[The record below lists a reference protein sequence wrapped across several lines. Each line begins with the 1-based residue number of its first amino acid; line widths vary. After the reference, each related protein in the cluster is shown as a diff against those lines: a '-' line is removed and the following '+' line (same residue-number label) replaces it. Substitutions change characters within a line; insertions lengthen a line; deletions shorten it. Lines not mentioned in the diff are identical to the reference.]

1 MKNTF
6 YIASAF
12 AALLAIGCNKSEQP
26 AGTPE
31 TPAKESGIVLYA
43 QDINAIGSKTTTTD
57 KFTVNWANG
66 DSLAVYTVP
75 KGFTPA
81 ASNDS
86 NATAEWQKSEPV
98 RFKAT
103 ESAAQDGSMKFVLDE
118 TESDANK
125 LEAYKSRL
133 DAFKKRYGEG
143 NLDWYAVYPGIMDA
157 ASHSGKG
164 VVTFGVS
171 NKSQSGN
178 NNMDHLA
185 NQDVLFGKVLDTKE
199 PVITMQHIGT
209 LMEFTVTNASE
220 TEFTVNSI
228 SITAPDEIVGE
239 FRLHLT
245 EVTPL
250 DKTDGFGQSKTYT
263 LTVND
268 ATPIGIGDN
277 AHFYQILAPF
287 TVAVGQSVSITV
299 NTDKGSWS
307 KIMKAKDK
315 ALTFEAGKKYN
326 ANLIV
331 NASIKEVTSINLG
344 IGNNDASKYGPYLS
358 LRTGTVYT
366 KDEGSNNCDNIDV
379 AYVYVPLSDQAT
391 SNAPKIVAPGDEWT
405 FKAILPSITTWSARH
420 KTLFKKTNLTID
432 DYTAV
437 KDAFDLKRIF
447 DDASGVGSTGLG
459 GLTNPNA
466 KGSIISAMT
475 EDGHYALIHYV
486 SVAGWSNE
494 MNESVSLNIKMEK

>member
-43 QDINAIGSKTTTTD
+43 QDINAIGSKTTTTEENG
-57 KFTVNWANG
+57 KFTVNWVNG
-66 DSLAVYTVP
+66 DQLAVYTVP
-75 KGFTPA
+75 AGTDP
-81 ASNDS
+81 
-86 NATAEWQKSEPV
+86 TTMTLEEWQKSEPV

-103 ESAAQDGSMKFVLDE
+103 ESAAQDGSMKFVLNE
-118 TESDANK
+118 TES
-125 LEAYKSRL
+125 EAGRL
-133 DAFKKRYGEG
+133 AAFKERYGAG
-143 NLDWYAVYPGIMDA
+143 NLDWYAVYPGIMET
-157 ASHSGKG
+157 ASHPGKG
-164 VVTFGVS
+164 MVTFGVS

-178 NNMDHLA
+178 NNMEHLA
-185 NQDVLFGKVLDTKE
+185 KQDVLFGKVLDTKE

-209 LMEFTVTNASE
+209 LMEFAVTNATDE
-220 TEFTVNSI
+220 EFTVK
-228 SITAPDEIVGE
+228 SITINTSDVIVGE
-239 FRLHLT
+239 FRLNLT
-245 EVTPL
+245 KDKQL
-250 DKTDGFGQSKTYT
+250 DKTDGFGQSGTYT

-268 ATPIGIGDN
+268 AAPIGIGEN
-277 AHFYQILAPF
+277 AHFYQILTPF

-307 KIMKAKDK
+307 KIMKAKDN

-331 NASIKEVTSINLG
+331 NASIKEVTGINLG
-344 IGNNDASKYGPYLS
+344 IGNNAASKYGPYLS

-366 KDEGSNNCDNIDV
+366 KDEGSNKCNDIDV
-379 AYVYVPLSDQAT
+379 AYIYVPKSDQAT

-405 FKAILPSITTWSARH
+405 FNAILPDIKTWSARH
-420 KTLFKKTNLTID
+420 KSLFKKTSLTVD
-432 DYTAV
+432 DYKAA
-437 KDAFDLKRIF
+437 KDAFDLKKIF
-447 DDASGVGSTGLG
+447 DEASGVGSTGLS

-466 KGSIISAMT
+466 EGSIISAMT

-486 SVAGWSNE
+486 RVAGWSNE

>member
-43 QDINAIGSKTTTTD
+43 QDINAIGSKTTTTEENG
-57 KFTVNWANG
+57 KFTVNWVNG
-66 DSLAVYTVP
+66 DQLAVYTVP
-75 KGFTPA
+75 AGTDP
-81 ASNDS
+81 
-86 NATAEWQKSEPV
+86 TTMTLEEWQKSEPV

-103 ESAAQDGSMKFVLDE
+103 ESAAQDGSMKFVLNE
-118 TESDANK
+118 TES
-125 LEAYKSRL
+125 EAGRL
-133 DAFKKRYGEG
+133 AAFKERYGAG
-143 NLDWYAVYPGIMDA
+143 NLDWYAVYPGIMET
-157 ASHSGKG
+157 ASHPGKG
-164 VVTFGVS
+164 MVTFGVS

-178 NNMDHLA
+178 NNMEHLA
-185 NQDVLFGKVLDTKE
+185 KQDVLFGKVLDTKE

-209 LMEFTVTNASE
+209 LMEFTVTNATDE
-220 TEFTVNSI
+220 EFTVK
-228 SITAPDEIVGE
+228 SITINTSDVIVGE
-239 FRLHLT
+239 FRLNLT
-245 EVTPL
+245 KDKQL
-250 DKTDGFGQSKTYT
+250 DKTDGFSQSGTYT

-268 ATPIGIGDN
+268 AAPIGIGEN
-277 AHFYQILAPF
+277 AHFYQILTPF

-307 KIMKAKDK
+307 KIMKAKDN

-331 NASIKEVTSINLG
+331 NASIKEVTGINLG
-344 IGNNDASKYGPYLS
+344 IGNNAASKYGPYLS

-366 KDEGSNNCDNIDV
+366 KDEGSNKCNDIDV
-379 AYVYVPLSDQAT
+379 AYIYVPKSDQAT

-405 FKAILPSITTWSARH
+405 FNAILPDIKTWSARH
-420 KTLFKKTNLTID
+420 KTLFKKTSLTVD
-432 DYTAV
+432 DYKAA
-437 KDAFDLKRIF
+437 KDAFDLKKIF
-447 DDASGVGSTGLG
+447 DEATEDGSTGLS
-459 GLTNPNA
+459 GLTNHNA
-466 KGSIISAMT
+466 EGSIISAMT

-486 SVAGWSNE
+486 KVAGWSNE

>member
-57 KFTVNWANG
+57 KFTVNWVNG
-66 DSLAVYTVP
+66 DQLAVYTVP
-75 KGFTPA
+75 AGTDP
-81 ASNDS
+81 
-86 NATAEWQKSEPV
+86 TTITLEEWQKSEPV

-103 ESAAQDGSMKFVLDE
+103 ESAAQDGSMKFVLNE
-118 TESDANK
+118 TES
-125 LEAYKSRL
+125 EAGRL
-133 DAFKKRYGEG
+133 AAFKERYGTG
-143 NLDWYAVYPGIMDA
+143 NLDWYAVYPGIMET

-164 VVTFGVS
+164 MVTFGVS

-178 NNMDHLA
+178 NNMEHLA
-185 NQDVLFGKVLDTKE
+185 KQDVLFGKVLDTKE
-199 PVITMQHIGT
+199 PVIKMQHIGT
-209 LMEFTVTNASE
+209 LMEFTVTNATDE
-220 TEFTVNSI
+220 EFTVKSI
-228 SITAPDEIVGE
+228 NINTPDIIVGE
-239 FRLHLT
+239 FRLNLT
-245 EVTPL
+245 KDKQL
-250 DKTDGFGQSKTYT
+250 DKTDGFSQSGTYT

-268 ATPIGIGDN
+268 AAPIGIGEN
-277 AHFYQILAPF
+277 AHFYQILTPF

-307 KIMKAKDK
+307 KIMKAKDN

-331 NASIKEVTSINLG
+331 NASIKEVTDINLG
-344 IGNNDASKYGPYLS
+344 IGNNAASKYGPYLS

-366 KDEGSNNCDNIDV
+366 KDEGSNNCDDIDV
-379 AYVYVPLSDQAT
+379 AYVYVPKSDQAT

-405 FKAILPSITTWSARH
+405 FNAILPSIKTWSARH
-420 KTLFKKTNLTID
+420 KTLFKKTDLTID

-447 DDASGVGSTGLG
+447 DEASGVGSTGLS

-466 KGSIISAMT
+466 EGSIISAMT

-486 SVAGWSNE
+486 RVAGWSNE

>member
-31 TPAKESGIVLYA
+31 TPTKESGIVLYA
-43 QDINAIGSKTTTTD
+43 QDINAIGSKTTTTEKNG
-57 KFTVNWANG
+57 KFTVNWVNG
-66 DSLAVYTVP
+66 DQLAVYTVP
-75 KGFTPA
+75 AGTDP
-81 ASNDS
+81 
-86 NATAEWQKSEPV
+86 TTMTLEEWRASEPV

-118 TESDANK
+118 TES
-125 LEAYKSRL
+125 EAGRL
-133 DAFKKRYGEG
+133 AAFKERYGAG
-143 NLDWYAVYPGIMDA
+143 NLDWYAVYPGIMET

-164 VVTFGVS
+164 MVTFGVS

-178 NNMDHLA
+178 NNMEHLA
-185 NQDVLFGKVLDTKE
+185 KQDVLFGKVLDTKE

-209 LMEFTVTNASE
+209 LMEFAVTNASD
-220 TEFTVNSI
+220 TEFTVKSI
-228 SITAPDEIVGE
+228 SITAPDVIVGE
-239 FRLHLT
+239 FRLNLT
-245 EVTPL
+245 KETPL
-250 DKTDGFGQSKTYT
+250 DKTDGFNQSGTYT

-268 ATPIGIGDN
+268 ATPIGIGEN
-277 AHFYQILAPF
+277 AHFYQILTPF

-307 KIMKAKDK
+307 KSMKAKDN
-315 ALTFEAGKKYN
+315 ALTFEAGNKYN

-331 NASIKEVTSINLG
+331 NSSIKEVTDINLG
-344 IGNNDASKYGPYLS
+344 IGNNAASKYGPYLS

-366 KDEGSNNCDNIDV
+366 KDEGSNNCDDIDV
-379 AYVYVPLSDQAT
+379 AYVYVPKSDQAT

-405 FKAILPSITTWSARH
+405 FNAILPSIKTWGARH
-420 KTLFKKTNLTID
+420 KTLFKKTDLTID

-437 KDAFDLKRIF
+437 KDAFDLKKIF
-447 DDASGVGSTGLG
+447 DEASGVGSTGLS

-466 KGSIISAMT
+466 AGSIISAMT

-486 SVAGWSNE
+486 RVAGWSNE

>member
-43 QDINAIGSKTTTTD
+43 QDINAIGSKTTTTEENG
-57 KFTVNWANG
+57 KFTVNWVNG
-66 DSLAVYTVP
+66 DQLAVYTVP
-75 KGFTPA
+75 AGTDP
-81 ASNDS
+81 
-86 NATAEWQKSEPV
+86 TTMTLEEWQKREPV

-103 ESAAQDGSMKFVLDE
+103 ESAAQDGSMKFVLNE
-118 TESDANK
+118 TES
-125 LEAYKSRL
+125 EAGRL
-133 DAFKKRYGEG
+133 AAFKERYGAG
-143 NLDWYAVYPGIMDA
+143 NLDWYAVYPGIMET

-164 VVTFGVS
+164 MVTFGVS

-178 NNMDHLA
+178 NNMEHLA
-185 NQDVLFGKVLDTKE
+185 KQDVLFGKVLDTKE
-199 PVITMQHIGT
+199 PVIKMQHIGT
-209 LMEFTVTNASE
+209 LMEFTVTNATDE
-220 TEFTVNSI
+220 EFTVKSI
-228 SITAPDEIVGE
+228 NINTPDIIVGE
-239 FRLHLT
+239 FRLNLT
-245 EVTPL
+245 KDKQL
-250 DKTDGFGQSKTYT
+250 DKTDGFSQSGTYT

-268 ATPIGIGDN
+268 AAPIGIGEN
-277 AHFYQILAPF
+277 AHFYQILTPF

-307 KIMKAKDK
+307 KIMKAKDN

-331 NASIKEVTSINLG
+331 NASIKEVTGINLG
-344 IGNNDASKYGPYLS
+344 IGNNAASKYGPYLS

-366 KDEGSNNCDNIDV
+366 KDEGSNKCNDIDV
-379 AYVYVPLSDQAT
+379 AYIYVPKSDQAT

-405 FKAILPSITTWSARH
+405 FNAILPSIKTWSARH
-420 KTLFKKTNLTID
+420 KTLFKKTSLTVD
-432 DYTAV
+432 DYKAA
-437 KDAFDLKRIF
+437 KDAFDLKKIF
-447 DDASGVGSTGLG
+447 DEATGDGSTGLS
-459 GLTNPNA
+459 GLTNHNA
-466 KGSIISAMT
+466 EGSIISAMT

-486 SVAGWSNE
+486 RVAGWSNE

>member
-31 TPAKESGIVLYA
+31 TPAEESGIVLYA
-43 QDINAIGSKTTTTD
+43 QDINAIGSKTTTTEKNG
-57 KFTVNWANG
+57 KFTVNWVNG
-66 DSLAVYTVP
+66 DQLAVYTVP
-75 KGFTPA
+75 AGTDP
-81 ASNDS
+81 
-86 NATAEWQKSEPV
+86 TTMTLEEWRASEPV

-103 ESAAQDGSMKFVLDE
+103 ESAAQDGSMKFVLNE
-118 TESDANK
+118 TES
-125 LEAYKSRL
+125 EAGRL
-133 DAFKKRYGEG
+133 AAFKERYGAG
-143 NLDWYAVYPGIMDA
+143 NLNWYAVYPGIMET
-157 ASHSGKG
+157 ASHPGKG
-164 VVTFGVS
+164 MVTFGVS

-178 NNMDHLA
+178 NNMEHLA
-185 NQDVLFGKVLDTKE
+185 KQDVLFGKVLNTKE

-209 LMEFTVTNASE
+209 LMEFTVTNATDE
-220 TEFTVNSI
+220 EFTVKSI
-228 SITAPDEIVGE
+228 NINTPDIIVGE
-239 FRLHLT
+239 FRLNLT
-245 EVTPL
+245 KDKQL
-250 DKTDGFGQSKTYT
+250 DKTDGFNQSGTYT

-268 ATPIGIGDN
+268 ATPIGIGEN
-277 AHFYQILAPF
+277 AHFYQILTPF

-307 KIMKAKDK
+307 KSMKAKDN

-331 NASIKEVTSINLG
+331 NASIKEVTDINLG
-344 IGNNDASKYGPYLS
+344 IGNNAASKYGPYLS

-366 KDEGSNNCDNIDV
+366 KDEGSNNCDDIDV
-379 AYVYVPLSDQAT
+379 AYVYVPKSDQAT

-405 FKAILPSITTWSARH
+405 FNAILPSIKTWSARH
-420 KTLFKKTNLTID
+420 KTLFKKTSLIVD
-432 DYTAV
+432 DYKAV

-447 DDASGVGSTGLG
+447 DEASGVGSTGLS

-466 KGSIISAMT
+466 EGSIISAMT

-486 SVAGWSNE
+486 RVAGWSNE

>member
-43 QDINAIGSKTTTTD
+43 QDINAIGSKTTTTEENG
-57 KFTVNWANG
+57 KFAVNWVNG
-66 DSLAVYTVP
+66 DQLAVYTVP
-75 KGFTPA
+75 TGTDP
-81 ASNDS
+81 
-86 NATAEWQKSEPV
+86 TTMTLEEWQKSEPV

-103 ESAAQDGSMKFVLDE
+103 ESAAQDGSMKFVLNE
-118 TESDANK
+118 TES
-125 LEAYKSRL
+125 EAGRL
-133 DAFKKRYGEG
+133 AAFKERYGAG
-143 NLDWYAVYPGIMDA
+143 NLDWYAVYPGIMET

-164 VVTFGVS
+164 MVTFGVS

-178 NNMDHLA
+178 NNMEHLA
-185 NQDVLFGKVLDTKE
+185 KQDVLFGKVLNTKE

-209 LMEFTVTNASE
+209 LMEFTVTNATDE
-220 TEFTVNSI
+220 EFTVK
-228 SITAPDEIVGE
+228 SITINTSDVIIGE
-239 FRLHLT
+239 FRLNLMKDKQ
-245 EVTPL
+245 L
-250 DKTDGFGQSKTYT
+250 DKTDGFNQSGTYT

-268 ATPIGIGDN
+268 AAPIGIGKN
-277 AHFYQILAPF
+277 AHFYQILTPF

-307 KIMKAKDK
+307 KSMKAKDN

-331 NASIKEVTSINLG
+331 NASIKEVTDINLG
-344 IGNNDASKYGPYLS
+344 IGNNAASKYGPYLS

-366 KDEGSNNCDNIDV
+366 KDEGSNNCDDIDV
-379 AYVYVPLSDQAT
+379 AYVYVPKSDQAT

-405 FKAILPSITTWSARH
+405 FNAILPSIKTWSARH
-420 KTLFKKTNLTID
+420 KTLFKKTDLTID

-447 DDASGVGSTGLG
+447 DEASGVGSTGLS

-466 KGSIISAMT
+466 AGSIISAMT

-486 SVAGWSNE
+486 RVAGWSNE

>member
-31 TPAKESGIVLYA
+31 TPAEESGIVLYA
-43 QDINAIGSKTTTTD
+43 QDINAIGSKTTTTEENG
-57 KFTVNWANG
+57 KFTVNWVNG
-66 DSLAVYTVP
+66 DQLAVYTVP
-75 KGFTPA
+75 AGTDP
-81 ASNDS
+81 
-86 NATAEWQKSEPV
+86 TTMTLEEWQKSEPV

-103 ESAAQDGSMKFVLDE
+103 ESAAQDGSMKFVLNE
-118 TESDANK
+118 TES
-125 LEAYKSRL
+125 EAGRL
-133 DAFKKRYGEG
+133 AAFKERYGAG
-143 NLDWYAVYPGIMDA
+143 NLDWYAVYPGIMET

-164 VVTFGVS
+164 MVTFGVS

-178 NNMDHLA
+178 NNMEHLA
-185 NQDVLFGKVLDTKE
+185 KQDVLFGKVLNTKE

-209 LMEFTVTNASE
+209 LMEFAVTNASD
-220 TEFTVNSI
+220 TEFTVKSI
-228 SITAPDEIVGE
+228 SITAPDVIVGE
-239 FRLHLT
+239 FRLNLT
-245 EVTPL
+245 KETPL
-250 DKTDGFGQSKTYT
+250 DKTDGFNQSGTYT

-268 ATPIGIGDN
+268 ATPIGIGEN
-277 AHFYQILAPF
+277 AHFYQILTPF

-307 KIMKAKDK
+307 KSMKAKDN
-315 ALTFEAGKKYN
+315 ALTFEAGNKYN

-331 NASIKEVTSINLG
+331 NASIKEVTDINLG
-344 IGNNDASKYGPYLS
+344 IGNNAASKYGPYLS

-366 KDEGSNNCDNIDV
+366 KDEGSNNCDDIDV
-379 AYVYVPLSDQAT
+379 AYVYVPKSDQAT

-405 FKAILPSITTWSARH
+405 FNAILPSIKTWSARH
-420 KTLFKKTNLTID
+420 KTLFKKTDLTID

-447 DDASGVGSTGLG
+447 DEASGVGSTGLS

-466 KGSIISAMT
+466 AGSIISAMT

-486 SVAGWSNE
+486 RVAGWSNE

>member
-43 QDINAIGSKTTTTD
+43 QDINAIGSKTTTTEENG
-57 KFTVNWANG
+57 KFTVNWVNG
-66 DSLAVYTVP
+66 DQLAVYTVP
-75 KGFTPA
+75 AGTDPTTMTLK
-81 ASNDS
+81 D
-86 NATAEWQKSEPV
+86 WQKSEPV

-103 ESAAQDGSMKFVLDE
+103 ESAAQDGSMKFVLNE
-118 TESDANK
+118 TES
-125 LEAYKSRL
+125 EAGRL
-133 DAFKKRYGEG
+133 AAFKERYGAG
-143 NLDWYAVYPGIMDA
+143 NLDWYAVYPGIMET
-157 ASHSGKG
+157 ASHPGKG
-164 VVTFGVS
+164 MVTFGVS

-178 NNMDHLA
+178 NNMEHLA
-185 NQDVLFGKVLDTKE
+185 KQDVLFGKVLDTKE
-199 PVITMQHIGT
+199 PVITIQHIGT
-209 LMEFTVTNASE
+209 LMEFAVTNASD
-220 TEFTVNSI
+220 TEFTVKSI
-228 SITAPDEIVGE
+228 SITAPDVIVGE
-239 FRLHLT
+239 FRLNLT
-245 EVTPL
+245 KETPL
-250 DKTDGFGQSKTYT
+250 DKTDGFNQSGTYT

-268 ATPIGIGDN
+268 ATPIGIGEN
-277 AHFYQILAPF
+277 AHFYQILTPF

-307 KIMKAKDK
+307 KSMKAKDN

-331 NASIKEVTSINLG
+331 NASIKEVTDINLG
-344 IGNNDASKYGPYLS
+344 IGNNAASKYGPYLS

-366 KDEGSNNCDNIDV
+366 KDEGSNNCDDIDV
-379 AYVYVPLSDQAT
+379 AYVYVPKSDQAT

-405 FKAILPSITTWSARH
+405 FNAILPSIKTWSARH
-420 KTLFKKTNLTID
+420 KTLFKKTDLTID

-447 DDASGVGSTGLG
+447 DEASGVGSTGLS

-466 KGSIISAMT
+466 EGSIISAMT

-486 SVAGWSNE
+486 RVAGWSNE

>member
-26 AGTPE
+26 AGTPD

-43 QDINAIGSKTTTTD
+43 QDINAIGSKTTTTEENG

-66 DSLAVYTVP
+66 DQLAVYTVP
-75 KGFTPA
+75 AGTDP
-81 ASNDS
+81 
-86 NATAEWQKSEPV
+86 TTITLEEWQKSEPV

-103 ESAAQDGSMKFVLDE
+103 ESAAQDGSMKFVLNE
-118 TESDANK
+118 TES
-125 LEAYKSRL
+125 EAGRL
-133 DAFKKRYGEG
+133 ATFKERYGTG
-143 NLDWYAVYPGIMDA
+143 NLDWYAVYPGIMET

-164 VVTFGVS
+164 MVTFGVS

-178 NNMDHLA
+178 NNMEHLA
-185 NQDVLFGKVLDTKE
+185 KQDVLFGKVLDTKE
-199 PVITMQHIGT
+199 PVIKMQHIGT
-209 LMEFTVTNASE
+209 LMEFTVTNATDE
-220 TEFTVNSI
+220 EFTVKSI
-228 SITAPDEIVGE
+228 NINTPDIIVGE
-239 FRLHLT
+239 FRLNLT
-245 EVTPL
+245 KDKQL
-250 DKTDGFGQSKTYT
+250 DKTDGFSQSGTYT

-268 ATPIGIGDN
+268 AAPIGIGEN
-277 AHFYQILAPF
+277 AHFYQILTPF

-307 KIMKAKDK
+307 KIMKAKDN

-331 NASIKEVTSINLG
+331 NASIKEVTDINLG
-344 IGNNDASKYGPYLS
+344 IGNNAASKYGPYLS

-366 KDEGSNNCDNIDV
+366 KDEGSNNCDDIDV
-379 AYVYVPLSDQAT
+379 AYVYVPKSDQAT

-405 FKAILPSITTWSARH
+405 FNAILPSIKTWSARH
-420 KTLFKKTNLTID
+420 KTLFKKTDLTID

-447 DDASGVGSTGLG
+447 DEASGVGSTGLS

-466 KGSIISAMT
+466 EGSIISAMT

-486 SVAGWSNE
+486 RVAGWSNE

>member
-43 QDINAIGSKTTTTD
+43 QDINAIGSKTTTTEENG

-66 DSLAVYTVP
+66 DQLAVYTVP
-75 KGFTPA
+75 AGTDP
-81 ASNDS
+81 
-86 NATAEWQKSEPV
+86 TTMTLAEWQASEPV

-118 TESDANK
+118 TESDASK

-133 DAFKKRYGEG
+133 EAFKERYVAG

-209 LMEFTVTNASE
+209 LMEFAVTNASD
-220 TEFTVNSI
+220 TEFTVKSI
-228 SITAPDEIVGE
+228 SITTPEVIVGE

-245 EVTPL
+245 KETPL
-250 DKTDGFGQSKTYT
+250 DKTDGFGLSKTYM

-268 ATPIGIGDN
+268 AEPIQRGKT
-277 AHFYQILAPF
+277 ARFYQILAPF
-287 TVAVGQSVSITV
+287 TVASGKSVSITV
-299 NTDKGSWS
+299 DTDKGLWS
-307 KIMKAKDK
+307 KTMTATGNGLDFAAGAKSS
-315 ALTFEAGKKYN
+315 
-326 ANLIV
+326 ANLNVDALEKVATKQVTLGFCNNEGGNIYTPLLSITGCETYTIADGTQNQRQIDIV
-331 NASIKEVTSINLG
+331 AWHLTKITLGAPSYQFMPYPDVTKWAVRNGTSFKRAKITQSDFDGFTKYSAIVKAYKNATEGFDMFEIKENEDNYVFVKTASEQYAVIKIDKL
-344 IGNNDASKYGPYLS
+344 NN
-358 LRTGTVYT
+358 
-366 KDEGSNNCDNIDV
+366 
-379 AYVYVPLSDQAT
+379 
-391 SNAPKIVAPGDEWT
+391 
-405 FKAILPSITTWSARH
+405 
-420 KTLFKKTNLTID
+420 KTL
-432 DYTAV
+432 
-437 KDAFDLKRIF
+437 
-447 DDASGVGSTGLG
+447 GV
-459 GLTNPNA
+459 NKN
-466 KGSIISAMT
+466 K
-475 EDGHYALIHYV
+475 Y
-486 SVAGWSNE
+486 
-494 MNESVSLNIKMEK
+494 ESVTLTVKYLN

>member
-12 AALLAIGCNKSEQP
+12 AALLAVGCNKSEQP

-31 TPAKESGIVLYA
+31 TPAEESGIVLYA
-43 QDINAIGSKTTTTD
+43 QDINAIGSKTTTTKENG
-57 KFTVNWANG
+57 KFTVNWVNG
-66 DSLAVYTVP
+66 DQLAVYTVP
-75 KGFTPA
+75 AGTDP
-81 ASNDS
+81 
-86 NATAEWQKSEPV
+86 TTMTLEEWRASEPV

-103 ESAAQDGSMKFVLDE
+103 ESAAQDGSMKFVLNE
-118 TESDANK
+118 TES
-125 LEAYKSRL
+125 EAGRL
-133 DAFKKRYGEG
+133 AAFKERYGAG
-143 NLDWYAVYPGIMDA
+143 NLDWYAVYPGIMET

-164 VVTFGVS
+164 MVTFGVS

-178 NNMDHLA
+178 NNMEHLSK
-185 NQDVLFGKVLDTKE
+185 QDVLFGKVLDTKE

-209 LMEFTVTNASE
+209 LMEFTVTNATDE
-220 TEFTVNSI
+220 EFTVKSI
-228 SITAPDEIVGE
+228 NINTPDIIVGE
-239 FRLHLT
+239 FRLNLT
-245 EVTPL
+245 KDKQL
-250 DKTDGFGQSKTYT
+250 DKTDGFNQSGTYT

-268 ATPIGIGDN
+268 ATPIGIGEN
-277 AHFYQILAPF
+277 AHFYQILTPF

-307 KIMKAKDK
+307 KSMKAKDN

-331 NASIKEVTSINLG
+331 NASIKEVTDINLG
-344 IGNNDASKYGPYLS
+344 IGNNAASKYGPYLS

-366 KDEGSNNCDNIDV
+366 KDEGSNNCDDIDV
-379 AYVYVPLSDQAT
+379 AYVYVPKSDQAT

-405 FKAILPSITTWSARH
+405 FNAILPSIKTWSARH
-420 KTLFKKTNLTID
+420 KTLFKKTSLIVD
-432 DYTAV
+432 DYKAV

-447 DDASGVGSTGLG
+447 DEASGVGSTGLS

-466 KGSIISAMT
+466 EGSIISAMT

-486 SVAGWSNE
+486 RVAGWSNE

>member
-6 YIASAF
+6 YIASAI

-57 KFTVNWANG
+57 KFTVNWVNG
-66 DSLAVYTVP
+66 DQLAVYTVP
-75 KGFTPA
+75 AGTDP
-81 ASNDS
+81 
-86 NATAEWQKSEPV
+86 TTMTLEEWQKSEPV

-103 ESAAQDGSMKFVLDE
+103 ESAAQDGSMKFVLNE
-118 TESDANK
+118 TES
-125 LEAYKSRL
+125 EAGRL
-133 DAFKKRYGEG
+133 ATFKERYGAG
-143 NLDWYAVYPGIMDA
+143 NLDWYAVYPGIMET

-164 VVTFGVS
+164 MVTFGVS

-178 NNMDHLA
+178 NNMEHLA
-185 NQDVLFGKVLDTKE
+185 KQDVLFGKVLNTKE
-199 PVITMQHIGT
+199 PVIIMQHIGT
-209 LMEFTVTNASE
+209 LMEFTVTNATDE
-220 TEFTVNSI
+220 EFTVKSI
-228 SITAPDEIVGE
+228 NINTPDIIVGE
-239 FRLHLT
+239 FRLNLT
-245 EVTPL
+245 KDKQL
-250 DKTDGFGQSKTYT
+250 DKTDGFSQSGTYT

-268 ATPIGIGDN
+268 AAPIGIGEN
-277 AHFYQILAPF
+277 AHFYQILTPF

-307 KIMKAKDK
+307 KIMKAKDN

-331 NASIKEVTSINLG
+331 NASIKEVTGINLG
-344 IGNNDASKYGPYLS
+344 IGNNAASKYGPYLS

-366 KDEGSNNCDNIDV
+366 KDEGSNKCNDIDV
-379 AYVYVPLSDQAT
+379 AYIYVPKSDQAT

-405 FKAILPSITTWSARH
+405 FNAILPDIKTWSARH
-420 KTLFKKTNLTID
+420 KTLFKKTGLTVD
-432 DYTAV
+432 DYKAA
-437 KDAFDLKRIF
+437 KDAFDLKKIF
-447 DDASGVGSTGLG
+447 DEASGVGSTGLS

-466 KGSIISAMT
+466 EGSIISAMT

-486 SVAGWSNE
+486 KVAGWSNE

>member
-31 TPAKESGIVLYA
+31 TPAEESGIVLYA
-43 QDINAIGSKTTTTD
+43 QDINAIGSKTTTTEKNG
-57 KFTVNWANG
+57 KFTVNWVNG
-66 DSLAVYTVP
+66 DQLAVYTVP
-75 KGFTPA
+75 AGTDP
-81 ASNDS
+81 
-86 NATAEWQKSEPV
+86 TTMTLEEWRASEPV

-103 ESAAQDGSMKFVLDE
+103 ESAAQDGSMKFVLNE
-118 TESDANK
+118 TES
-125 LEAYKSRL
+125 EAGRL
-133 DAFKKRYGEG
+133 AAFKERYGAG
-143 NLDWYAVYPGIMDA
+143 NLNWYAVYPGIMET

-164 VVTFGVS
+164 MVTFGVS

-178 NNMDHLA
+178 NNMEHLA
-185 NQDVLFGKVLDTKE
+185 KQDVLFGKVLDTKE

-209 LMEFTVTNASE
+209 LMEFAVTNASD
-220 TEFTVNSI
+220 TEFTVKSI
-228 SITAPDEIVGE
+228 SITAPDVIVGE
-239 FRLHLT
+239 FRLNLT
-245 EVTPL
+245 KETPL
-250 DKTDGFGQSKTYT
+250 DKTDGFNQSGTYT

-268 ATPIGIGDN
+268 AAPIGIGEN
-277 AHFYQILAPF
+277 AHFYQILTPF

-307 KIMKAKDK
+307 KSMKAKDN

-331 NASIKEVTSINLG
+331 NASIKEVTDINLG
-344 IGNNDASKYGPYLS
+344 IGNNAASKYGPYLS

-366 KDEGSNNCDNIDV
+366 KDEGSNNCDDIDV
-379 AYVYVPLSDQAT
+379 AYVYVPKSDQAT

-405 FKAILPSITTWSARH
+405 FNAILPSIKTWSARH
-420 KTLFKKTNLTID
+420 KTLFKKTDLTID

-447 DDASGVGSTGLG
+447 DEASGVGSTGLS

-466 KGSIISAMT
+466 AGSIISAMT

-486 SVAGWSNE
+486 RVAGWSNE

>member
-43 QDINAIGSKTTTTD
+43 QDINAIGSKTITTEENG
-57 KFTVNWANG
+57 KFTVNWVNG
-66 DSLAVYTVP
+66 DQLAVYTVP
-75 KGFTPA
+75 AGTDPTTMTLK
-81 ASNDS
+81 D
-86 NATAEWQKSEPV
+86 WQKSEPV

-103 ESAAQDGSMKFVLDE
+103 ESAAQDGSMKFVLNE
-118 TESDANK
+118 TES
-125 LEAYKSRL
+125 EAGRL
-133 DAFKKRYGEG
+133 AAFKERYGAG
-143 NLDWYAVYPGIMDA
+143 NLDWYAVYPGIMET
-157 ASHSGKG
+157 ASHPGKG
-164 VVTFGVS
+164 MVTFGVS

-178 NNMDHLA
+178 NNMEHLA
-185 NQDVLFGKVLDTKE
+185 KQDVLFGKVLDTKE

-209 LMEFTVTNASE
+209 LMEFAVTNASD
-220 TEFTVNSI
+220 TEFTVKSI
-228 SITAPDEIVGE
+228 SITAPDVIVGE
-239 FRLHLT
+239 FRLNLT
-245 EVTPL
+245 KETPL
-250 DKTDGFGQSKTYT
+250 DKTDGFNQSGTYT

-268 ATPIGIGDN
+268 ATPIGIGEN
-277 AHFYQILAPF
+277 AHFYQILTPF

-307 KIMKAKDK
+307 KSMKAKDN

-331 NASIKEVTSINLG
+331 NASIKEVTDINLG
-344 IGNNDASKYGPYLS
+344 IGNNAASKYGPYLS

-366 KDEGSNNCDNIDV
+366 KDEGSNNCDDIDV
-379 AYVYVPLSDQAT
+379 AYVYVPKSDQAT

-405 FKAILPSITTWSARH
+405 FNAILPSIKTWSARH
-420 KTLFKKTNLTID
+420 KTLFKKTDLTID
-432 DYTAV
+432 DYIAV

-447 DDASGVGSTGLG
+447 DEASGVGSTGLS

-466 KGSIISAMT
+466 EGSIISAMT

-486 SVAGWSNE
+486 RVAGWSNE

>member
-43 QDINAIGSKTTTTD
+43 QDINAIGSKTITTEENG
-57 KFTVNWANG
+57 KFTVNWVNG
-66 DSLAVYTVP
+66 DQLAVYTVP
-75 KGFTPA
+75 AGTDP
-81 ASNDS
+81 
-86 NATAEWQKSEPV
+86 TTITLEEWQKSEPV

-103 ESAAQDGSMKFVLDE
+103 ESAAQDGSMKFVLNE
-118 TESDANK
+118 TES
-125 LEAYKSRL
+125 EAGRL
-133 DAFKKRYGEG
+133 AAFKERYGTG
-143 NLDWYAVYPGIMDA
+143 NLDWYAVYPGIMET

-164 VVTFGVS
+164 MVTFGVS

-178 NNMDHLA
+178 NNMEHLA
-185 NQDVLFGKVLDTKE
+185 KQDVLFGKVLDTKE
-199 PVITMQHIGT
+199 PVIKMQHIGT
-209 LMEFTVTNASE
+209 LMEFTVTNATDE
-220 TEFTVNSI
+220 EFTVKSI
-228 SITAPDEIVGE
+228 NINTPDIIVGE
-239 FRLHLT
+239 FRLNLT
-245 EVTPL
+245 KDKQL
-250 DKTDGFGQSKTYT
+250 DKTDGFSQSGTYT

-268 ATPIGIGDN
+268 AAPIGIGEN
-277 AHFYQILAPF
+277 AHFYQILTPF

-307 KIMKAKDK
+307 KIMKAKDN

-331 NASIKEVTSINLG
+331 NASIKEVTDINLG
-344 IGNNDASKYGPYLS
+344 IGNNAASKYGPYLS

-366 KDEGSNNCDNIDV
+366 KDEGSNNCDDIDV
-379 AYVYVPLSDQAT
+379 AYVYVPKSDQAT

-405 FKAILPSITTWSARH
+405 FNAILPSIKTWSARH
-420 KTLFKKTNLTID
+420 KTLFKKTDLTID

-447 DDASGVGSTGLG
+447 DEASGVGSTGLS

-466 KGSIISAMT
+466 EGSIISAMT

-486 SVAGWSNE
+486 RVAGWSNE

>member
-43 QDINAIGSKTTTTD
+43 QDINAIGSKTTTTEENG
-57 KFTVNWANG
+57 KFTVNWVNG
-66 DSLAVYTVP
+66 DQLAVYTVP
-75 KGFTPA
+75 AGTNP
-81 ASNDS
+81 
-86 NATAEWQKSEPV
+86 TTMTLEEWQKNEPV

-103 ESAAQDGSMKFVLDE
+103 ESAAQDGSMKFVLNE
-118 TESDANK
+118 TES
-125 LEAYKSRL
+125 EAGRL
-133 DAFKKRYGEG
+133 AAFKERYGAG
-143 NLDWYAVYPGIMDA
+143 NLDWYAVYPGIMET

-164 VVTFGVS
+164 MVTFGVS

-178 NNMDHLA
+178 NNMEHLA
-185 NQDVLFGKVLDTKE
+185 KQDVLFGKVLNTKE

-209 LMEFTVTNASE
+209 LMEFTVTNASD
-220 TEFTVNSI
+220 TEFTVKSI
-228 SITAPDEIVGE
+228 SITAPDVIVGE
-239 FRLHLT
+239 FRLNLT
-245 EVTPL
+245 KETPL
-250 DKTDGFGQSKTYT
+250 DKTDGFNQSGTYT

-268 ATPIGIGDN
+268 ATPIGIGEN
-277 AHFYQILAPF
+277 AHFYQILTPF

-307 KIMKAKDK
+307 KSMKAKDN

-331 NASIKEVTSINLG
+331 NASIKEVTDINLG
-344 IGNNDASKYGPYLS
+344 IGNNAASKYGPYLS

-366 KDEGSNNCDNIDV
+366 KDEGSNNCDDIDV
-379 AYVYVPLSDQAT
+379 AYVYVPKSDQAT

-405 FKAILPSITTWSARH
+405 FNAILPSIKTWSARH
-420 KTLFKKTNLTID
+420 KTLFKKTDLTID

-447 DDASGVGSTGLG
+447 DEASGVGSTGLS

-466 KGSIISAMT
+466 EGSIISAMT

-486 SVAGWSNE
+486 RVAGWSNE

>member
-31 TPAKESGIVLYA
+31 TPAEESGIVLYA
-43 QDINAIGSKTTTTD
+43 QDINAIDSKTTTTKENG
-57 KFTVNWANG
+57 KFTVNWVNG
-66 DSLAVYTVP
+66 DQLAVYTVP
-75 KGFTPA
+75 AGTDP
-81 ASNDS
+81 
-86 NATAEWQKSEPV
+86 TTMTLEEWRASEPV

-103 ESAAQDGSMKFVLDE
+103 ESAAQDGSMKFVLNE
-118 TESDANK
+118 TES
-125 LEAYKSRL
+125 EAGRL
-133 DAFKKRYGEG
+133 AAFKERYGAG
-143 NLDWYAVYPGIMDA
+143 NLNWYAVYPGIMET

-164 VVTFGVS
+164 MVTFGVS

-178 NNMDHLA
+178 NNMEHLA
-185 NQDVLFGKVLDTKE
+185 KQDVLFGKVLDTKE

-209 LMEFTVTNASE
+209 LMEFTVTNATDE
-220 TEFTVNSI
+220 EFTVK
-228 SITAPDEIVGE
+228 SITINTSDVIIGE
-239 FRLHLT
+239 FRLNLT
-245 EVTPL
+245 KDKQL
-250 DKTDGFGQSKTYT
+250 DKTDGFGQSGTYT

-268 ATPIGIGDN
+268 ATPIGIGEN
-277 AHFYQILAPF
+277 AHFYQILTPF

-307 KIMKAKDK
+307 KSMKAKDN
-315 ALTFEAGKKYN
+315 ALTFEAGNKYN

-331 NASIKEVTSINLG
+331 NASIKEVTDINLG
-344 IGNNDASKYGPYLS
+344 IGNNAASKYGPYLS

-366 KDEGSNNCDNIDV
+366 KDEGSNNCDDIDV
-379 AYVYVPLSDQAT
+379 AYVYVPKSDQAT

-405 FKAILPSITTWSARH
+405 FNAILPSIKTWSARH
-420 KTLFKKTNLTID
+420 KTLFKKTDLTID

-447 DDASGVGSTGLG
+447 DEASGVGSTGLS

-466 KGSIISAMT
+466 AGSIISAMT

-486 SVAGWSNE
+486 RVAGWSNE

>member
-31 TPAKESGIVLYA
+31 TPAEESGIVLYA
-43 QDINAIGSKTTTTD
+43 QDINAIGSKTTTTKENG
-57 KFTVNWANG
+57 KFTVNWVNG
-66 DSLAVYTVP
+66 DQLAVYTVP
-75 KGFTPA
+75 AGTDP
-81 ASNDS
+81 
-86 NATAEWQKSEPV
+86 TTMTLEEWQKSEPV

-103 ESAAQDGSMKFVLDE
+103 ESAAQDGSMKFVLNE
-118 TESDANK
+118 TES
-125 LEAYKSRL
+125 EAGRL
-133 DAFKKRYGEG
+133 AAFKERYGAG
-143 NLDWYAVYPGIMDA
+143 NLDWYAAYPGIMET
-157 ASHSGKG
+157 ASHPGKG
-164 VVTFGVS
+164 MVTFGVS

-178 NNMDHLA
+178 NNMEHLA
-185 NQDVLFGKVLDTKE
+185 KQDVLFGKVLDTKE

-209 LMEFTVTNASE
+209 LMEFAVTNASD
-220 TEFTVNSI
+220 TEFTVKSI
-228 SITAPDEIVGE
+228 SITAPDVIVGE
-239 FRLHLT
+239 FRLNLT
-245 EVTPL
+245 KETPL
-250 DKTDGFGQSKTYT
+250 DKTDGFNQSGTYT

-268 ATPIGIGDN
+268 AAPIGIGEN
-277 AHFYQILAPF
+277 AHFYQILTPF

-307 KIMKAKDK
+307 KSMKAKDN

-331 NASIKEVTSINLG
+331 NASIKEVTDINLG
-344 IGNNDASKYGPYLS
+344 IGNNAASKYGPYLS

-366 KDEGSNNCDNIDV
+366 KDEGSNNCDDIDV
-379 AYVYVPLSDQAT
+379 AYVYVPKSDQAT

-405 FKAILPSITTWSARH
+405 FNAILPSIKTWSARH
-420 KTLFKKTNLTID
+420 KTLFKKTDLTID

-447 DDASGVGSTGLG
+447 DEASGVGSTGLS

-466 KGSIISAMT
+466 AGSIISAMT

-486 SVAGWSNE
+486 RVAGWSNE

>member
-43 QDINAIGSKTTTTD
+43 QDINAIGSKTTTTENSGT
-57 KFTVNWANG
+57 FTVNWANG
-66 DSLAVYTVP
+66 DQLAVYTVP
-75 KGFTPA
+75 AGTDPTTMTLK
-81 ASNDS
+81 
-86 NATAEWQKSEPV
+86 EWQASEPV

-103 ESAAQDGSMKFVLDE
+103 ESAAQDGSMKFVLNE
-118 TESDANK
+118 TES
-125 LEAYKSRL
+125 EAGRL
-133 DAFKKRYGEG
+133 AAFKERYGTG
-143 NLDWYAVYPGIMDA
+143 NLDWYAVYPGIMET

-164 VVTFGVS
+164 MVTFEVS

-178 NNMDHLA
+178 NNMEHLA
-185 NQDVLFGKVLDTKE
+185 KQDVLFGKVLDTKE
-199 PVITMQHIGT
+199 PVIKMQHIGT
-209 LMEFTVTNASE
+209 LMEFTVTNATDE
-220 TEFTVNSI
+220 EFTVKSI
-228 SITAPDEIVGE
+228 NINTPDIIVGE
-239 FRLHLT
+239 FRLNLT
-245 EVTPL
+245 KDKQL
-250 DKTDGFGQSKTYT
+250 DKTDGFSQSGTYT

-268 ATPIGIGDN
+268 AAPIGIGEN
-277 AHFYQILAPF
+277 AHFYQILTPF

-307 KIMKAKDK
+307 KIMKAKDN

-331 NASIKEVTSINLG
+331 NASIKEVTDINLG
-344 IGNNDASKYGPYLS
+344 IGNNAASKYGPYLS

-366 KDEGSNNCDNIDV
+366 KDEGSNNCDDIDV
-379 AYVYVPLSDQAT
+379 AYVYVPKSDQAT

-405 FKAILPSITTWSARH
+405 FNAILPSIKTWSARH
-420 KTLFKKTNLTID
+420 KTLFKKTDLTID
-432 DYTAV
+432 DYTAA
-437 KDAFDLKRIF
+437 KDAFDLKKIF
-447 DDASGVGSTGLG
+447 DEATGDGSTGLS
-459 GLTNPNA
+459 GLTNHNA
-466 KGSIISAMT
+466 EGSIISAMT

-486 SVAGWSNE
+486 KVAGWSNE

>member
-43 QDINAIGSKTTTTD
+43 QDINAIGSKTTTTEENG
-57 KFTVNWANG
+57 KFTVNWVNG
-66 DSLAVYTVP
+66 DQLAVYTVP
-75 KGFTPA
+75 AGTDP
-81 ASNDS
+81 
-86 NATAEWQKSEPV
+86 TTITLEEWQKSEPV

-103 ESAAQDGSMKFVLDE
+103 ESAAQDGSMKFVLNE
-118 TESDANK
+118 TES
-125 LEAYKSRL
+125 EAGRL
-133 DAFKKRYGEG
+133 AAFKERYGTG
-143 NLDWYAVYPGIMDA
+143 NLDWYAVYPGIMET

-164 VVTFGVS
+164 MVTFGVS

-178 NNMDHLA
+178 NNMEHLA
-185 NQDVLFGKVLDTKE
+185 KQDVLFGKVLDTKE
-199 PVITMQHIGT
+199 PVIKMQHIGT
-209 LMEFTVTNASE
+209 LMEFTVTNATDE
-220 TEFTVNSI
+220 EFTVKSI
-228 SITAPDEIVGE
+228 NINTPDIIVGE
-239 FRLHLT
+239 FRLNLT
-245 EVTPL
+245 KDKQL
-250 DKTDGFGQSKTYT
+250 DKTDGFSQSGTYT

-268 ATPIGIGDN
+268 AAPIGIGEN
-277 AHFYQILAPF
+277 AHFYQILTPF

-307 KIMKAKDK
+307 KIMKAKDN

-331 NASIKEVTSINLG
+331 NASIKEVTDINLG
-344 IGNNDASKYGPYLS
+344 IGNNAASKYGPYLS

-366 KDEGSNNCDNIDV
+366 KDEGSNNCDDIDV
-379 AYVYVPLSDQAT
+379 AYVYVPKSDQAT

-405 FKAILPSITTWSARH
+405 FNAILPSIKTWSARH
-420 KTLFKKTNLTID
+420 KTLFKKTDLTID

-447 DDASGVGSTGLG
+447 DEASGVGSTGLS

-466 KGSIISAMT
+466 EGSIISAMT

-486 SVAGWSNE
+486 RVAGWSNE

>member
-57 KFTVNWANG
+57 KFTVNWVNG
-66 DSLAVYTVP
+66 DQLAVYTVP
-75 KGFTPA
+75 AGTDP
-81 ASNDS
+81 
-86 NATAEWQKSEPV
+86 TTMTLEEWQKSEPV

-103 ESAAQDGSMKFVLDE
+103 ESAAQDGSMKFVLNE
-118 TESDANK
+118 TES
-125 LEAYKSRL
+125 EAGRL
-133 DAFKKRYGEG
+133 AAFKERYGAG
-143 NLDWYAVYPGIMDA
+143 NLDWYAVYPGIMET

-164 VVTFGVS
+164 MVTFGVS
-171 NKSQSGN
+171 NKIQSGN

-185 NQDVLFGKVLDTKE
+185 KQDVLFGKVLDTKE

-209 LMEFTVTNASE
+209 LMEFTVTNAIDE
-220 TEFTVNSI
+220 EFTVK
-228 SITAPDEIVGE
+228 SITINTSDVIVGE
-239 FRLHLT
+239 FRLNLT
-245 EVTPL
+245 KDKQL
-250 DKTDGFGQSKTYT
+250 DKTDGFGQSGTYT

-268 ATPIGIGDN
+268 AAPIGIGEN
-277 AHFYQILAPF
+277 AHFYQILTPF

-307 KIMKAKDK
+307 KSMKAKDN

-331 NASIKEVTSINLG
+331 NASIKEVTDINLG
-344 IGNNDASKYGPYLS
+344 IGNNAASKYGPYLS

-366 KDEGSNNCDNIDV
+366 KDEGSNNCDDIDV
-379 AYVYVPLSDQAT
+379 AYVYVPKSDQAT

-405 FKAILPSITTWSARH
+405 FNAILPSIKTWSARH
-420 KTLFKKTNLTID
+420 KTLFKKTDLTID

-447 DDASGVGSTGLG
+447 DEASGVGSTGLS

-466 KGSIISAMT
+466 AGSIISAMT

-486 SVAGWSNE
+486 RVAGWSNE

>member
-43 QDINAIGSKTTTTD
+43 QDINAIGSKTTTTEENG
-57 KFTVNWANG
+57 KFTVNWVNG
-66 DSLAVYTVP
+66 DQLAVYTVP
-75 KGFTPA
+75 AGTDP
-81 ASNDS
+81 
-86 NATAEWQKSEPV
+86 TTMTLEEWQKSEPV

-103 ESAAQDGSMKFVLDE
+103 ESAAQDGSMKFVLNE
-118 TESDANK
+118 TES
-125 LEAYKSRL
+125 EAGRL
-133 DAFKKRYGEG
+133 AAFKERYGAG
-143 NLDWYAVYPGIMDA
+143 NLDWYAVYPGIMET
-157 ASHSGKG
+157 ASHPGKG
-164 VVTFGVS
+164 MVTFGVS

-178 NNMDHLA
+178 NNMEHLA
-185 NQDVLFGKVLDTKE
+185 KQDVLFGKVLDTKE
-199 PVITMQHIGT
+199 PVIKMQHIGT
-209 LMEFTVTNASE
+209 LMEFTVTNATDE
-220 TEFTVNSI
+220 EFTVKSI
-228 SITAPDEIVGE
+228 NINTPDIIVGE
-239 FRLHLT
+239 FRLNLT
-245 EVTPL
+245 KDKQL
-250 DKTDGFGQSKTYT
+250 DKTDGFSQSGTYT

-268 ATPIGIGDN
+268 AAPIGIGEN
-277 AHFYQILAPF
+277 AHFYQILTPF

-307 KIMKAKDK
+307 KIMKAKDN

-331 NASIKEVTSINLG
+331 NASIKEVTGINLG
-344 IGNNDASKYGPYLS
+344 IGNNAASKYGPYLS

-366 KDEGSNNCDNIDV
+366 KDEGSNKCNDIDV
-379 AYVYVPLSDQAT
+379 AYIYVPKSDQAT

-405 FKAILPSITTWSARH
+405 FNAILPDIKTWSARH
-420 KTLFKKTNLTID
+420 KTLFKKTSLTVD
-432 DYTAV
+432 DYKAA
-437 KDAFDLKRIF
+437 KDAFDLKKIF
-447 DDASGVGSTGLG
+447 DEATEDGSTGLS
-459 GLTNPNA
+459 GLTNHNA
-466 KGSIISAMT
+466 EGSIISAMT

-486 SVAGWSNE
+486 KVAGWSNE

>member
-43 QDINAIGSKTTTTD
+43 QDINAIGSKTTTTEENG
-57 KFTVNWANG
+57 KFTVNWVNG
-66 DSLAVYTVP
+66 DQLAVYTVP
-75 KGFTPA
+75 AGTDP
-81 ASNDS
+81 
-86 NATAEWQKSEPV
+86 TTITLEEWQKSEPV

-118 TESDANK
+118 TKS
-125 LEAYKSRL
+125 EAGRL
-133 DAFKKRYGEG
+133 AAFKERYGAG
-143 NLDWYAVYPGIMDA
+143 NLDWYAVYPGIMET
-157 ASHSGKG
+157 ASHPGKG
-164 VVTFGVS
+164 MVTFGVS

-178 NNMDHLA
+178 NNMEHLA
-185 NQDVLFGKVLDTKE
+185 KQDVLFGKVLNTKE
-199 PVITMQHIGT
+199 PVIKMQHIGT
-209 LMEFTVTNASE
+209 LMEFTVTNATDE
-220 TEFTVNSI
+220 EFTVKSI
-228 SITAPDEIVGE
+228 NINTPDIIVGE
-239 FRLHLT
+239 FRLNLT
-245 EVTPL
+245 KDKQL
-250 DKTDGFGQSKTYT
+250 DKTDGFSQSGTYT

-268 ATPIGIGDN
+268 AAPIGIGEN
-277 AHFYQILAPF
+277 AHFYQILTPF

-307 KIMKAKDK
+307 KIMKAKDN

-331 NASIKEVTSINLG
+331 NASIKEVTDINLG
-344 IGNNDASKYGPYLS
+344 IGNNAASKYGPYLS

-366 KDEGSNNCDNIDV
+366 KDEGSNNCDDIDV
-379 AYVYVPLSDQAT
+379 AYVYVPKSDQAT

-405 FKAILPSITTWSARH
+405 FNAILPSIKTWSARH
-420 KTLFKKTNLTID
+420 KTLFKKTDLTID
-432 DYTAV
+432 DYIAV

-447 DDASGVGSTGLG
+447 DEATGVGSTGLS

-466 KGSIISAMT
+466 EGSIISAMT

-486 SVAGWSNE
+486 RVAGWSNE

>member
-43 QDINAIGSKTTTTD
+43 QDINAIGSKTTTTEENG

-66 DSLAVYTVP
+66 DQLAVYTVP
-75 KGFTPA
+75 AGTDP
-81 ASNDS
+81 
-86 NATAEWQKSEPV
+86 TTMTLEEWQKSEPV

-103 ESAAQDGSMKFVLDE
+103 ESAAQDGSMKFVLNE
-118 TESDANK
+118 TES
-125 LEAYKSRL
+125 EAGRL
-133 DAFKKRYGEG
+133 ATFKERYGAG
-143 NLDWYAVYPGIMDA
+143 NLDWYAVYPGIMET

-164 VVTFGVS
+164 MVTFGVS

-178 NNMDHLA
+178 NNMEHLA
-185 NQDVLFGKVLDTKE
+185 KQDVLFGKVLNTKE

-209 LMEFTVTNASE
+209 LMEFTVTNATDE
-220 TEFTVNSI
+220 EFTVKSI
-228 SITAPDEIVGE
+228 NINTPDIIVGE
-239 FRLHLT
+239 FRLNLT
-245 EVTPL
+245 KDKQL
-250 DKTDGFGQSKTYT
+250 DKTDGFSQSGTYT

-268 ATPIGIGDN
+268 AAPIGIEEN
-277 AHFYQILAPF
+277 AHFYQILTPF

-307 KIMKAKDK
+307 KIMKAKDN

-331 NASIKEVTSINLG
+331 NASIKEVTGINLG
-344 IGNNDASKYGPYLS
+344 IGNNAASKYGPYLS

-366 KDEGSNNCDNIDV
+366 KDEGSNKCNDIDV
-379 AYVYVPLSDQAT
+379 AYIYVPKSDQAT

-405 FKAILPSITTWSARH
+405 FNAILPDIKTWSARH
-420 KTLFKKTNLTID
+420 KTLFKKTSLTVD
-432 DYTAV
+432 DYKAA
-437 KDAFDLKRIF
+437 KDAFDLKKIF
-447 DDASGVGSTGLG
+447 DEATGDGSTGLS
-459 GLTNPNA
+459 GLTNHNA
-466 KGSIISAMT
+466 EGSIISAMT

-486 SVAGWSNE
+486 KVAGWSNE

>member
-43 QDINAIGSKTTTTD
+43 QDINAIGSKTTTTEENG
-57 KFTVNWANG
+57 KFTVNWVNG
-66 DSLAVYTVP
+66 DQLAVYTVP
-75 KGFTPA
+75 AGTDP
-81 ASNDS
+81 
-86 NATAEWQKSEPV
+86 TTITLEEWQKSEPV

-103 ESAAQDGSMKFVLDE
+103 ESAAQDGSMKFVLNE
-118 TESDANK
+118 TES
-125 LEAYKSRL
+125 EAGRL
-133 DAFKKRYGEG
+133 AAFKERYGAG
-143 NLDWYAVYPGIMDA
+143 NLDWYAVYPGIMET

-164 VVTFGVS
+164 MVTFGVS

-178 NNMDHLA
+178 NNMEHLA
-185 NQDVLFGKVLDTKE
+185 KQDVLFGKVLDTKE
-199 PVITMQHIGT
+199 PVIKMQHIGT
-209 LMEFTVTNASE
+209 LMEFTVTNATDE
-220 TEFTVNSI
+220 EFTVKSI
-228 SITAPDEIVGE
+228 NINTPDIIVGE
-239 FRLHLT
+239 FRLNLT
-245 EVTPL
+245 KDKQL
-250 DKTDGFGQSKTYT
+250 DKTDGFSQSGTYT

-268 ATPIGIGDN
+268 AAPIGIGEN
-277 AHFYQILAPF
+277 AHFYQILTPF

-307 KIMKAKDK
+307 KIMKAKDN

-331 NASIKEVTSINLG
+331 NASIKEVTDINLG
-344 IGNNDASKYGPYLS
+344 IGNNAASKYGPYLS

-366 KDEGSNNCDNIDV
+366 KDEGSNNCDDIDV
-379 AYVYVPLSDQAT
+379 AYVYVPKSDQAT

-405 FKAILPSITTWSARH
+405 FNAILPSIKTWSARH
-420 KTLFKKTNLTID
+420 KTLFKKTDLTID

-447 DDASGVGSTGLG
+447 DEASGVGSTGLS

-466 KGSIISAMT
+466 EGSIISAMT

-486 SVAGWSNE
+486 RVAGWSNE